1 MEEYLP
7 GEVRIRTGRINV
19 EASEHMNGSRSAPPR
34 HGDRDRSSLDAL
46 NRTIEGLEAR
56 IQGLMA
62 GVGRPAPPRMADDE
76 RIRAP
81 QQTAAYTP
89 APSPAPA
96 PQRPP
101 ITAQPRSAPLAPLP
115 RDPLAE
121 IRERQRILEQA
132 SQRAQAIETPR
143 HETPRHEPPAAE
155 VSRFAEG
162 RVATPTRREDLR
174 QPAIATR
181 VAEASQ
187 RRADLREFTDA
198 LTNLRQDLKRDIS
211 DGLTHEMQALREEVR
226 AIKTQAQDPRF
237 AEDVHADLT
246 RLSQSIDHLTAMQ
259 ATPDAGKLRADFD
272 DLRSV
277 MDGLAREESLRQ
289 MQDQWVGLE
298 ERIQETDTVSALREE
313 LVTLAYRIDDIRNQ
327 LGLMADSPVI
337 RALEQ
342 KLLAV
347 AGMMEQLGAK
357 MKPSDAA
364 LIEQFGQLDQR
375 LDEITRAIA
384 ANAVTARTASSAQ
397 DELAMQRLEGGLS
410 ALMEHVET
418 IGRSASDRS
427 ATDGLS
433 LRIELLAGKIEDL
446 ADEQTTKGLEQRIEQ
461 LSALVLELQPTGQ
474 QDEFAGYLSDISRK
488 IDALDSNFT
497 AEGLGDRLDY
507 LSRRIEEM
515 EVQPKPRDGADEAAF
530 GRIEDR
536 LSDIA
541 ARLDEATNA
550 PRGDDDALRGLE
562 AQIAHLSTLISEP
575 SNTAPVAWPP
585 EFDHRMAAIEGYMAT
600 NDEYIVEAARQ
611 AAETVVEAY
620 SRNLSAGSG
629 VSGSDMAALA
639 ALADDLKS
647 LEDLTRGSESRTH
660 QTFEALHGT
669 LVQIADR
676 LDQLEGHVTTAASAM
691 PYRAEE
697 PVRQPAFASAP
708 IHREVSMVREAAPS
722 AMPALSAEVA
732 HELANI
738 DMPRTEA
745 RLRETS
751 AIGSTMGDHIPAMLK
766 PAEADV
772 EIDEKPARKSL
783 LGGLA
788 RRFRPAAK
796 QKNETA
802 ARTYVEPT
810 PSIDPSAEPDDML
823 SPESENELLEPGS
836 GAPDVKKILE
846 RVRASQAAGEFGGD
860 RTGDRAD
867 YIAAARRAAKAAAQE
882 ADPSQMGSM
891 PKGQAKA
898 IKPQPGKDTK
908 GDAKGATKGI
918 SAFSRHRRPILM
930 AVGAILLALMA
941 MPLIKTVTGGNSAPQ
956 VASIERPAA
965 PVGASSANIPASPA
979 PAIAPQATQAQNTT
993 APIAGSAS
1001 DLAASPAMPAD
1012 NSVTSAPLGAPA
1024 TGSETDVVADA
1035 PAADGDGTLPA
1046 ATPDVAQQGQAAGG
1060 IDVPA
1065 AIEPQSLAH
1074 AASTGDA
1081 NALFE
1086 IGARYSEGRGVTT
1099 DMAEAAKWY
1108 RLAADR
1114 GLPPAQYRMGNI
1126 LEKGTG
1132 VERNINAAIS
1142 YYQQAAQAGNASSMH
1157 NLAVLYASGTAG
1169 QPDYA
1174 KAIDWF
1180 RKAAELG
1187 VADSQ
1192 FNLAILY
1199 ARGNGVKQDLEESY
1213 KWFGVA
1219 AKGGDTDAA
1228 AKRDEVAK
1236 AMRKDQLDSAKA
1248 KLDAWAAKPLDPRA
1262 NAVNLPDEWAAGKPL
1277 TTSSIDMTKAIR
1289 NIQAI
1294 LNKNG
1299 FDAGT
1304 PDGKM
1309 GAKTVTAIKA
1319 FQTSIGHEPTG
1330 KVDDAMVREL
1340 LKRNG

>member
-62 GVGRPAPPRMADDE
+62 GRTAATAPQPPHVPAPVAA
-76 RIRAP
+76 AP
-81 QQTAAYTP
+81 IVPPLANPLAAPP
-89 APSPAPA
+89 AQ
-96 PQRPP
+96 QRPLA
-101 ITAQPRSAPLAPLP
+101 TALLRNPMARDPLPRASLP

-132 SQRAQAIETPR
+132 SQRAPKNESPR
-143 HETPRHEPPAAE
+143 SDVAPA
-155 VSRFAEG
+155 G
-162 RVATPTRREDLR
+162 DQW
-174 QPAIATR
+174 QPAVATR
-181 VAEASQ
+181 VAEANQ

-211 DGLTHEMQALREEVR
+211 DGLSRDMQALKDEVR
-226 AIKTQAQDPRF
+226 AIKVQAEDQHF
-237 AEDVHADLT
+237 AQDVHADIA
-246 RLSQSIDHLTAMQ
+246 RLSQSIDQLTMQ
-259 ATPDAGKLRADFD
+259 ATPEAAKLRADFD
-272 DLRSV
+272 DLRAV

-289 MQDQWVGLE
+289 MQDQWTGLE
-298 ERIQETDTVSALREE
+298 ERIQETDTVGAMREE
-313 LVTLAYRIDDIRNQ
+313 LVALAYRIDDIRNQ

-347 AGMMEQLGAK
+347 AGMMEQLGSR
-357 MKPSDAA
+357 MKPSDTVFV
-364 LIEQFGQLDQR
+364 EQFDQLDQR

-384 ANAVTARTASSAQ
+384 ANARTATSAQ
-397 DELAMQRLEGGLS
+397 DELSMQRLEGGLS

-418 IGRSASDRS
+418 IGRSTSDRS

-433 LRIELLAGKIEDL
+433 QRIEMLSGKIEEL
-446 ADEQTTKGLEQRIEQ
+446 AEEQAAVRLEERIEQ
-461 LSALVLELQPTGQ
+461 LSALVLQLQPSGQ
-474 QDEFAGYLSDISRK
+474 QDEFAGYLADISRK

-497 AEGLGDRLDY
+497 AEGLGDRLDF
-507 LSRRIEEM
+507 LARRIEEM
-515 EVQPKPRDGADEAAF
+515 ELQPRPQDGADEAAF

-541 ARLDEATNA
+541 ARLDEAASTPHSN
-550 PRGDDDALRGLE
+550 DEALRGLE
-562 AQIAHLSTLISEP
+562 AQIANLSTLISEP
-575 SNTAPVAWPP
+575 NKGSATWAP
-585 EFDHRMAAIEGYMAT
+585 EFDNRMAAIEGYMAT

-611 AAETVVEAY
+611 AAEAVVEAY
-620 SRNLSAGSG
+620 SRNVGSG
-629 VSGSDMAALA
+629 ANVSGTDMAALA
-639 ALADDLKS
+639 ALAADLKH

-676 LDQLEGHVTTAASAM
+676 LDQLEGHVTTVAAM
-691 PYRAEE
+691 PYRTEE
-697 PVRQPAFASAP
+697 PVRQPAFAAAP
-708 IHREVSMVREAAPS
+708 IDRQVPAAREP
-722 AMPALSAEVA
+722 AMAGMQALSAEVA
-732 HELANI
+732 AELAAI
-738 DMPRTEA
+738 DMPRTDD

-751 AIGSTMGDHIPAMLK
+751 AIGSTMSEHIPAMLK
-766 PAEADV
+766 PAEAEAQFEED
-772 EIDEKPARKSL
+772 DKPAKKSL
-783 LGGLA
+783 LAGLA

-796 QKNETA
+796 QRNETV
-802 ARTYVEPT
+802 ARTYVEPS
-810 PSIDPSAEPDDML
+810 PSIDPSAEPSDML
-823 SPESENELLEPGS
+823 PPESEHDLLEPGS
-836 GAPDVKKILE
+836 GAPDVRKILE
-846 RVRASQAAGEFGGD
+846 RVRASQAAGDFAGD

-891 PKGQAKA
+891 PKGQTKVAKP
-898 IKPQPGKDTK
+898 KPGQAK
-908 GDAKGATKGI
+908 DAKPSAGI

-930 AVGAILLALMA
+930 AVGAVLLALMA
-941 MPLIKTVTGGNSAPQ
+941 MPLIKTVTGGGNAPQ
-956 VASIERPAA
+956 VALIERPAA
-965 PVGASSANIPASPA
+965 PVGASSAITPANPMAAVA
-979 PAIAPQATQAQNTT
+979 PPTPEVPTPSAVVGNGNDTAT
-993 APIAGSAS
+993 
-1001 DLAASPAMPAD
+1001 SPAMPAD
-1012 NSVTSAPLGAPA
+1012 GTVTSAPLAAPMPQDSSSN
-1024 TGSETDVVADA
+1024 TVAEA
-1035 PAADGDGTLPA
+1035 PAAESAPALPSVSPEA
-1046 ATPDVAQQGQAAGG
+1046 APMQSASG

-1065 AIEPQSLAH
+1065 VIEPQSLAS
-1074 AASTGDA
+1074 AASGGDA

-1114 GLPPAQYRMGNI
+1114 GLPVAQYRMGNI

-1132 VERNINAAIS
+1132 AQRNLNEAIS
-1142 YYQQAAQAGNASSMH
+1142 YYQAAAQAGNASSMH
-1157 NLAVLYASGTAG
+1157 NLAVLYASGAAG

-1174 KAIDWF
+1174 KAVEWF
-1180 RKAAELG
+1180 SKAAELG

-1219 AKGGDTDAA
+1219 AKGGDKDAA

-1236 AMRKDQLDSAKA
+1236 AMRKEQLDSARA
-1248 KLDAWAAKPLDPRA
+1248 KLDGWVAKPLDPRA
-1262 NAVNLPDEWAAGKPL
+1262 NAVDLPDEWASGKKL
-1277 TTSSIDMTKAIR
+1277 TTASIDMTKAIR

-1309 GAKTVTAIKA
+1309 GTKTVTAIKA

-1330 KVDDAMVREL
+1330 RVDDAMVREL
-1340 LKRNG
+1340 LARNG